1 MTLWL
6 WQRGWD
12 GQREEVWG
20 GEGKRDGQT
29 DRHRHRL
36 RHTDTQTQTSRQT
49 HTYMYRHTQID
60 RQTHTHTHMHT
71 QIDRHIHTYTCTH
84 TYTYTH
90 IRSVVPLPF
99 SSLSITSGGTAGP
112 RYSAAAACAGGNAHR
127 HGHLPSRRAR
137 PQQPRVPPCHSV
149 FTAAQSG
156 ANKLPAGAGVPD
168 LHVGLRTRRG
178 GHDPAVP
185 AHLSHGVRREMAG
198 AQANLPNL
206 PHTNRRTARPR
217 RWQRHLRVAT
227 PEHRLFLSQFFFLF
241 SRVCANPRAH
251 MSPPF

>member
-1 MTLWL
+1 
-6 WQRGWD
+6 
-12 GQREEVWG
+12 
-20 GEGKRDGQT
+20 
-29 DRHRHRL
+29 
-36 RHTDTQTQTSRQT
+36 
-49 HTYMYRHTQID
+49 MYRHTQID

-178 GHDPAVP
+178 GHDPAVL

>member
-1 MTLWL
+1 MDKG
-6 WQRGWD
+6 RKF
-12 GQREEVWG
+12 G
-20 GEGKRDGQT
+20 GGREGKRDGQT
-29 DRHRHRL
+29 DRHRHRH

-60 RQTHTHTHMHT
+60 RQTHTHMHT

-90 IRSVVPLPF
+90 IRSVVPFPF

-156 ANKLPAGAGVPD
+156 ANKLPAGAGLSD
-168 LHVGLRTRRG
+168 LHVSLRTRRG
-178 GHDPAVP
+178 GHDPAVL
-185 AHLSHGVRREMAG
+185 AHLSHGVRREVAG

-227 PEHRLFLSQFFFLF
+227 PEHRLFLSQFFFCFPLF
-241 SRVCANPRAH
+241 ACVCKPTRTYDPP
-251 MSPPF
+251 PPFF